1 MLQDRDC
8 PTEVWLLIK
17 MAASKPSPRG
27 GSLRNILIAFFLF
40 SNLLLVSPISLIQ
53 AKLEGQGSLVDA
65 FHRVHHP
72 PGPEQYG
79 ESQSASERRK
89 EMKYTVL
96 LTHVT
101 LSSVFLF
108 RREKLCLQH
117 REHTKSP
124 QLPCILKVIL
134 FSHIPIH

>member
-1 MLQDRDC
+1 MLQDRA
-8 PTEVWLLIK
+8 TQQKYGFWLK
-17 MAASKPSPRG
+17 NSCFQPSPQQG

-53 AKLEGQGSLVDA
+53 AKAWGPGSLVDA

-72 PGPEQYG
+72 GA
-79 ESQSASERRK
+79 QSSMEKVRVHQAGK
-89 EMKYTVL
+89 MKYTVL

-101 LSSVFLF
+101 PQQCLLF

-124 QLPCILKVIL
+124 QLPCVLKVIL